1 MTDDPSEFLRAEL
14 AEIAAVMTVEQR
26 LLTSAYLRRTAL
38 LRWGHVIHGLSYRRL
53 GQLAQVSWSSVAH
66 ALGQPTAPVS
76 AVEERYVAWL
86 QERDGDG

>member
-26 LLTSAYLRRTAL
+26 LLTSAYLRRAAL
-38 LRWGHVIHGLSYRRL
+38 LRWGHARGLSYRRL

-76 AVEERYVAWL
+76 AVEQRYVAWL
-86 QERDGDG
+86 QERDGNG